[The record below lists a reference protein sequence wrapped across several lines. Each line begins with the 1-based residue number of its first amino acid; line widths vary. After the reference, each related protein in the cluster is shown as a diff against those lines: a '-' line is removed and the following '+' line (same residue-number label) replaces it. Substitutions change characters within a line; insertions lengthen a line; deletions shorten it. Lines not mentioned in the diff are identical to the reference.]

1 MKSGCVLVKSARCIG
16 FGSGRIQTG
25 RELVE
30 VSGMRRKTQLNKRK
44 THKATLH
51 RVRIPLKG
59 KIKKRA
65 CLTGGKTEMTTLEKM
80 DELCDE
86 MDNDTSISEISALLE
101 AIYCMTNERKMGIP
115 ETTLLYM
122 ARDWAKWAQDNFNAY
137 TLSLSRIIQEAEDEA
152 GTNHEE
158 RTK

>member
-25 RELVE
+25 RESAE
-30 VSGMRRKTQLNKRK
+30 VSGMRRKPQLSKRN

-65 CLTGGKTEMTTLEKM
+65 CLIGGKTERTTLEKM

-101 AIYCMTNERKMGIP
+101 AIYRMTNDRDMGIS

-137 TLSLSRIIQEAEDEA
+137 TLSLSRIIKEAKDEA
-152 GTNHEE
+152 GANREE

>member
-1 MKSGCVLVKSARCIG
+1 
-16 FGSGRIQTG
+16 
-25 RELVE
+25 
-30 VSGMRRKTQLNKRK
+30 
-44 THKATLH
+44 
-51 RVRIPLKG
+51 
-59 KIKKRA
+59 
-65 CLTGGKTEMTTLEKM
+65 MTTLEKM

-86 MDNDTSISEISALLE
+86 MDNDTSISEIAALLD

>member
-25 RELVE
+25 RELAE
-30 VSGMRRKTQLNKRK
+30 VSAFRIKPQLSKRK

-65 CLTGGKTEMTTLEKM
+65 CLIGEKTEMTTLEKM
-80 DELCDE
+80 DALYDE
-86 MDNDTSISEISALLE
+86 MHNDTAISEIAALLE
-101 AIYCMTNERKMGIP
+101 AIYRMTNDRDMGIP
-115 ETTLLYM
+115 ERTLLYM
-122 ARDWAKWAQDNFNAY
+122 ARDWTKWAQDNFNAY
-137 TLSLSRIIQEAEDEA
+137 TLSLSRIIKEANDEVGA
-152 GTNHEE
+152 NHEE

>member
-1 MKSGCVLVKSARCIG
+1 
-16 FGSGRIQTG
+16 
-25 RELVE
+25 
-30 VSGMRRKTQLNKRK
+30 
-44 THKATLH
+44 
-51 RVRIPLKG
+51 
-59 KIKKRA
+59 
-65 CLTGGKTEMTTLEKM
+65 MTTLEKM

-101 AIYCMTNERKMGIP
+101 AIYCMTNEKEMGIP

>member
-25 RELVE
+25 RELAE
-30 VSGMRRKTQLNKRK
+30 VSAFRIKPQLSKRK

-80 DELCDE
+80 AALYDE
-86 MDNDTSISEISALLE
+86 MHNDTAISEISALLE
-101 AIYCMTNERKMGIP
+101 AIYRMTNDRDMGIP
-115 ETTLLYM
+115 ERTLLYM
-122 ARDWAKWAQDNFNAY
+122 ARDWTKWAQDNFNAY

>member
-1 MKSGCVLVKSARCIG
+1 
-16 FGSGRIQTG
+16 
-25 RELVE
+25 
-30 VSGMRRKTQLNKRK
+30 
-44 THKATLH
+44 
-51 RVRIPLKG
+51 
-59 KIKKRA
+59 
-65 CLTGGKTEMTTLEKM
+65 MTTLEKM

-101 AIYCMTNERKMGIP
+101 AIYYMTNEKEMGIP

-137 TLSLSRIIQEAEDEA
+137 TISLSRIIQEANDEA

>member
-1 MKSGCVLVKSARCIG
+1 
-16 FGSGRIQTG
+16 
-25 RELVE
+25 
-30 VSGMRRKTQLNKRK
+30 
-44 THKATLH
+44 
-51 RVRIPLKG
+51 
-59 KIKKRA
+59 
-65 CLTGGKTEMTTLEKM
+65 MTTLEKM

-86 MDNDTSISEISALLE
+86 MDNDTTISEIAALLE
-101 AIYCMTNERKMGIP
+101 AIYRMTNDRDMGIS

-137 TLSLSRIIQEAEDEA
+137 TISLSRIIKEANDEA